1 MLFNVTVSLAGCLAG
16 VRHFSLRPVGL
27 QDSLEVQLESL
38 CSCDCRRQRRQPD
51 AEQCAQGQGDFQC
64 GVCVC
69 QPGFMGSR
77 CECNEENALLSSC
90 LASNQ
95 SEVCS
100 GEGQCYCGQCVCHA
114 SAFGR
119 IYGKYCECDNYS
131 CVRFRGE
138 LCGGVCLLLTLS
150 CHHLFNVA
158 LLYLGDQ
165 QSVSLLIWWVCDPGM
180 GRQGCF
186 DWVRGQPAFM
196 LGTVVSQ

>member
-1 MLFNVTVSLAGCLAG
+1 MTVSLPGCLAG

-38 CSCDCRRQRRQPD
+38 CSCDCQQRPEAD
-51 AEQCAQGQGDFQC
+51 DDLCTEGQGDFQC

-69 QPGFMGSR
+69 QPGFMGSQ
-77 CECNEENALLSSC
+77 CECNEENALLSNC

-119 IYGKYCECDNYS
+119 IYGQYCECDNYS

-138 LCGGVCLLLTLS
+138 LCGGVCLLLTTLS
-150 CHHLFNVA
+150 CHDVISAAPGINKTHLFRS
-158 LLYLGDQ
+158 G
-165 QSVSLLIWWVCDPGM
+165 G
-180 GRQGCF
+180 F
-186 DWVRGQPAFM
+186 
-196 LGTVVSQ
+196 GTQKWLTRLF

>member
-1 MLFNVTVSLAGCLAG
+1 MVFNVTVSLPGCLAG

-38 CSCDCRRQRRQPD
+38 CSCDCLQLPE
-51 AEQCAQGQGDFQC
+51 AEADRCTEGQGDFQC

-69 QPGFMGSR
+69 QPGFMGSQ
-77 CECNEENALLSSC
+77 CECSEERALLSNC

-114 SAFGR
+114 SSFGR
-119 IYGKYCECDNYS
+119 IYGQYCECDNYS

-138 LCGGVCLLLTLS
+138 LCGGVCLLVLIRRLQICFEWVYREHIGTNS
-150 CHHLFNVA
+150 H
-158 LLYLGDQ
+158 
-165 QSVSLLIWWVCDPGM
+165 SSLPCSDGHW
-180 GRQGCF
+180 Q
-186 DWVRGQPAFM
+186 
-196 LGTVVSQ
+196 